1 MSSKI
6 KLVYLGVFLVI
17 LLFNLII
24 YSVIKPRIKFDIKG
38 EQTIHVEVN
47 SLYKDLGADASLY
60 TIFQNKKLKVT
71 TTENVNVNKIGKYK
85 VNYQINVDKGIGQL
99 NLLISFVFFIFIKY
113 FCIIIISWIKTYFF
127 KQTWK
132 LVYLIIIIKIYQ
144 SSKLNFS

>member
-6 KLVYLGVFLVI
+6 KLVYLGIFLVI

-71 TTENVNVNKIGKYK
+71 TTENVK
-85 VNYQINVDKGIGQL
+85 V
-99 NLLISFVFFIFIKY
+99 
-113 FCIIIISWIKTYFF
+113 
-127 KQTWK
+127 
-132 LVYLIIIIKIYQ
+132 IIKLMLMI
-144 SSKLNFS
+144 K